1 MRGDRRSLELIRKR
15 ICDGLSGAIEGDRVL
30 LCVQD
35 NVVAGCKGRANVR
48 AGVFEHGG
56 GGAGVGH
63 EKAETG

>member
-1 MRGDRRSLELIRKR
+1 MQLKEIL
-15 ICDGLSGAIEGDRVL
+15 VL

-35 NVVAGCKGRANVR
+35 NVVAGCKGRENVR

-63 EKAETG
+63 EKAETGGSCSSE